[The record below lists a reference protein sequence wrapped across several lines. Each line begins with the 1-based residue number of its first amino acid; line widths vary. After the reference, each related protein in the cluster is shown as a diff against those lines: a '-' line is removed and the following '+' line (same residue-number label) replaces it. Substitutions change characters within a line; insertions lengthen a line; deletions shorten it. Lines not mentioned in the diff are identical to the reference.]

1 VASLVENLVSKI
13 VLIAVESVFKI
24 LLVTAVELISEVTFA
39 LVSVEVS
46 FDFGKVIPSISA
58 VDETYIFNS
67 K

>member
-1 VASLVENLVSKI
+1 MASLVENLVSKI